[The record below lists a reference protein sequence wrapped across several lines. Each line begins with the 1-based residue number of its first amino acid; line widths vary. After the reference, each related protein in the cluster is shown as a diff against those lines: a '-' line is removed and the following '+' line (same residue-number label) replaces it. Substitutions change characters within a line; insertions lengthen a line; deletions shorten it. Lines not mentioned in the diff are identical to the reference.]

1 MIKNLLLISALA
13 VSSLANA
20 QVTNGLV
27 AKYSFNNGNANDEVG
42 TNNGTVSGATLTAD
56 RFGNASKAYSFN
68 GTSSYIDLGDSPE
81 FRMAQND
88 FSISMWVN
96 YTASQ
101 EGFIISKR
109 AGASTNYNMYQISVL
124 NSPYFGGAS
133 QNLWHFSRPTNG
145 SDRSI
150 NVGNL
155 SGAWHHVLMTHDYSD
170 STSIF
175 VDGQFTGSSL
185 NAVSGVY
192 DIPGHPLVLGYSSES
207 NSFFYNGSIDDV
219 CIYNRALNA
228 TEANLLFSE
237 PNPVT
242 VGIDEMTNTKTVVNI
257 YPNPNNGQFTIQSQ
271 KEDVITIIN
280 DLGQTIQT
288 INLNQENNFSFQ
300 IKGLQS
306 GIYFLSGENIKQKIV
321 VTN

>member
-1 MIKNLLLISALA
+1 MIKNLLLISALSF
-13 VSSLANA
+13 SSLANA

-27 AKYSFNNGNANDEVG
+27 AKYSFNNGNAIDEVG

-170 STSIF
+170 STSFF
-175 VDGQFTGSSL
+175 VDGQFAGSSL

-242 VGIDEMTNTKTVVNI
+242 VGINEMTNTKTVVNI
-257 YPNPNNGQFTIQSQ
+257 YPNPNNGQLTIQS
-271 KEDVITIIN
+271 KMADIVNITN
-280 DLGQTIQT
+280 ELGQVVETFE
-288 INLNQENNFSFQ
+288 LNQQNNFTYKVEQ
-300 IKGLQS
+300 LTN
-306 GIYFLSGENIKQKIV
+306 GIYFLVGKTIKEKVIV
-321 VTN
+321 TK